1 MGKSLVAT
9 LGVGKGTW
17 GHVARLST
25 DEKFDKIVL
34 IATEWVKENFK
45 LTQDCE
51 WILINNRAGFEVIK
65 EEIKSKLPKGEFAV
79 SLVSGSGKEHIALL
93 AAMKELKQP
102 YQLVL
107 LTGDGIKY
115 Y

>member
-17 GHVARLST
+17 GHVARVVA
-25 DEKFDKIVL
+25 DEKFDKVVL

-45 LTQDCE
+45 LAQDSE

-65 EEIKSKLPKGEFAV
+65 EEIKSKLPKGEIIV

-93 AAMKELKQP
+93 AAIKEQKQP

-107 LTGDGIKY
+107 LTGD
-115 Y
+115 

>member
-1 MGKSLVAT
+1 MTKCLVAT

-17 GHVARLST
+17 GHVARLIA

-34 IATEWVKENFK
+34 VATEWVKENFVPK
-45 LTQDCE
+45 QECE

-65 EEIKSKLPKGEFAV
+65 EEIKSKVPKGDLSL
-79 SLVSGSGKEHIALL
+79 SLVSGSGKEHMALIAAL
-93 AAMKELKQP
+93 KESKQSF
-102 YQLVL
+102 QLVL

>member
-17 GHVARLST
+17 GHVARLVG

-65 EEIKSKLPKGEFAV
+65 EEIKSKLPKGELAV
-79 SLVSGSGKEHIALL
+79 SIVSGSGKEHTALIA
-93 AAMKELKQP
+93 AIKEAKQP
-102 YQLVL
+102 HQFVL
-107 LTGDGIKY
+107 LTGDGVKY